1 MRKADQAFR
10 NASASYYYDR
20 WKTLVESVINRSLSI
35 VLIQRFGLYSR
46 IIVVDCVVAYKVT
59 SLLPKVVGVALY
71 RSAPL
76 RYHIG
81 CCFNDT

>member
-1 MRKADQAFR
+1 MKCLTSFEKFSDFL
-10 NASASYYYDR
+10 
-20 WKTLVESVINRSLSI
+20 K
-35 VLIQRFGLYSR
+35 RFFLYAG
-46 IIVVDCVVAYKVT
+46 IMMVDCVVAYKVT